1 MDETKTDSQETKT
14 DGGETKTKS
23 EWSDREVGAL
33 WRKGGEKPF
42 YSGSLTVSGS
52 TTEIV
57 IFQNKF
63 KEKENQPDLRI
74 YKSRPQDST
83 QTSDDW
89 SEREIGALW
98 RKGDDKPF
106 YSGSLS
112 VKDEKTEIV
121 IFQNK
126 FKEKDNQP
134 DLRIYKS
141 KALQN

>member
-14 DGGETKTKS
+14 DGGE
-23 EWSDREVGAL
+23 
-33 WRKGGEKPF
+33 
-42 YSGSLTVSGS
+42 
-52 TTEIV
+52 
-57 IFQNKF
+57 
-63 KEKENQPDLRI
+63 
-74 YKSRPQDST
+74 T

>member
-63 KEKENQPDLRI
+63 KEK
-74 YKSRPQDST
+74 
-83 QTSDDW
+83 
-89 SEREIGALW
+89 
-98 RKGDDKPF
+98 
-106 YSGSLS
+106 
-112 VKDEKTEIV
+112 
-121 IFQNK
+121 
-126 FKEKDNQP
+126 DNQP